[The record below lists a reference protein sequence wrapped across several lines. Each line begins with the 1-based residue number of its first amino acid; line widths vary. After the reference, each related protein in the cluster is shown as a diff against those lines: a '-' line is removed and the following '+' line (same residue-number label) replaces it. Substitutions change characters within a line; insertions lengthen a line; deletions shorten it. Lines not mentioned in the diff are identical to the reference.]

1 MLFSLF
7 GRGRAVGVVEKLTK
21 DDGKNM
27 LGYMESD
34 RRSMPGDGKPERRSG
49 WRNEERSQNMRHKY
63 EISGIQMRYHM
74 PKEVDQHAAEEIR
87 TFLEQMI
94 QTAQIRKLVFDFAE
108 TEFMDSSGIGVVIG
122 RCRTLGYYDGK
133 VSAANIGD
141 RVDKI
146 FQASG
151 LYRIIEIEEAS

>member
-1 MLFSLF
+1 
-7 GRGRAVGVVEKLTK
+7 
-21 DDGKNM
+21 
-27 LGYMESD
+27 
-34 RRSMPGDGKPERRSG
+34 
-49 WRNEERSQNMRHKY
+49 MRHKY

-133 VSAANIGD
+133 VSAANIGN
-141 RVDKI
+141 RVAKI

>member
-1 MLFSLF
+1 MLPLSF
-7 GRGRAVGVVEKLTK
+7 GCGRAVGVVEKLTK

-27 LGYMESD
+27 PGYMESD
-34 RRSMPGDGKPERRSG
+34 RRSMPGDGEPERRSG

-74 PKEVDQHAAEEIR
+74 PKDVDQHAAEEIR

>member
-1 MLFSLF
+1 M
-7 GRGRAVGVVEKLTK
+7 E
-21 DDGKNM
+21 KNM
-27 LGYMESD
+27 PGYMESD
-34 RRSMPGDGKPERRSG
+34 RRNMPGNGRQERRSG

-141 RVDKI
+141 RVAKI

>member
-1 MLFSLF
+1 
-7 GRGRAVGVVEKLTK
+7 
-21 DDGKNM
+21 
-27 LGYMESD
+27 
-34 RRSMPGDGKPERRSG
+34 
-49 WRNEERSQNMRHKY
+49 MRHKY

-94 QTAQIRKLVFDFAE
+94 QTAQIRKLIFDFAE

-122 RCRTLGYYDGK
+122 RSRTLGYYGGK
-133 VSAANIGD
+133 VSAANVGE

>member
-1 MLFSLF
+1 MS
-7 GRGRAVGVVEKLTK
+7 GNTE
-21 DDGKNM
+21 DDGGN
-27 LGYMESD
+27 
-34 RRSMPGDGKPERRSG
+34 MPGDGELERRSG

-63 EISGIQMRYHM
+63 EIKGIQMRYHM
-74 PKEVDQHAAEEIR
+74 PKEVDQHAADEIR

-94 QTAQIRKLVFDFAE
+94 QSGQIRKLIFDFTE